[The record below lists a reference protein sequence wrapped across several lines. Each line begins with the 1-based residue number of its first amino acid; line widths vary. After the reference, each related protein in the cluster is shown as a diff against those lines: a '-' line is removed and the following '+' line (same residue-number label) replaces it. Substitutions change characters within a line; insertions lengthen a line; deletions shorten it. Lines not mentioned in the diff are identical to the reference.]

1 MITISAIVIKSA
13 PWKLTV
19 EYACYIGNSIHL
31 SILAA
36 ILPERQCLAHHRDQA
51 LTPRFVHGVI
61 DSAQSVVS
69 RPLITP
75 ADDIK
80 RRLLPKSYKSPHQY
94 TVIKNL
100 ELSMSIDVVVLYIF
114 GRFVTVI

>member
-1 MITISAIVIKSA
+1 MLVGVKS
-13 PWKLTV
+13 KHV
-19 EYACYIGNSIHL
+19 
-31 SILAA
+31 
-36 ILPERQCLAHHRDQA
+36 AHHRDQA

-100 ELSMSIDVVVLYIF
+100 ELSMSIDVVVLYTF